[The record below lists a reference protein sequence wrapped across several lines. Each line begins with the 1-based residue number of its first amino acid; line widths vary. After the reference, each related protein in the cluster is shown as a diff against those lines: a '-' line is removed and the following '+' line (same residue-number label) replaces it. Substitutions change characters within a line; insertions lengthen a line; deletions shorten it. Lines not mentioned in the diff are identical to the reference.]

1 MTNLMIKKK
10 VEKMINDIA
19 RNYSEVY
26 EILNLLGSK
35 YIEKIPKK
43 LYSFF
48 EEERDLNYKKYSNLQ
63 EVENDSNIDEN
74 TLSIIAYLY
83 IQYWCNNEDE
93 KKELLKIYKNNDLMH
108 EKELREKYNPDD
120 IFKKCN
126 NKKDNVDNIE
136 ENQANMIAYKESIFK
151 RIINKIKML
160 FHFG

>member
-151 RIINKIKML
+151 RIINKIKRL

>member
-1 MTNLMIKKK
+1 
-10 VEKMINDIA
+10 MINDIA

-151 RIINKIKML
+151 RIINKIKRL